1 MNFAA
6 ALLAGGRSTRMG
18 QDKAWLL
25 WQGEPLAKRQLRVL
39 AETGAEWLMVSC
51 REEQEFTESGEWLMH
66 GADLMVFDPLNTDEG
81 PLGGI
86 VRCLQTIDLPLLV
99 LAVDMPHMTAA
110 FLRDRLLKPLVEQSD
125 KVASTLVETERPQI
139 RLKPKPLWP
148 HGIIFR
154 STHGFEP
161 LAAIYTPTMLPL
173 LEASLQAGK
182 LGLQSIVA
190 EAVQR
195 GMMQFIDMQPADE
208 PFFRNVNT
216 PDDIAE
222 DKFAA
227 PVQML
232 RLHRGGGVESVADL
246 VAREEPLEI
255 RVQGRNVA
263 VVMRTPG
270 HDRELAAGFLFSE
283 GVVQRS
289 DQILDIIKCPGTGRS
304 KGNIVDVLVGDAEV
318 DWDSLTRHTF
328 SASSCGLCGKSSIDS
343 VFQRFAPVISD
354 VKTSPELLWSLAG
367 KVRASQA
374 TFTKTGGLH
383 ACAIFDLEGNLI
395 VLREDVGRHSALDKI
410 LGYALLHDLL
420 PFDQHV
426 LFLSGRV
433 SFEMMQKALA
443 AGVPIIA
450 AISAPSSLA
459 VQFAAESNQ
468 TLVGFLRDPKL
479 NVYTHSRRIN

>member
-39 AETGAEWLMVSC
+39 GEIGAEVIMVSC
-51 REEQEFTESGEWLMH
+51 RQEQEFAENGERLMD
-66 GADLMVFDPLNTDEG
+66 GAHLMVFDALNTDEG

-86 VRCLQTIDLPLLV
+86 VRCLQTTDLPLLV
-99 LAVDMPHMTAA
+99 LAVDMPHMTAG
-110 FLRDRLLKPLVEQSD
+110 FLLDRLLAHFDGDQGLV
-125 KVASTLVETERPQI
+125 
-139 RLKPKPLWP
+139 
-148 HGIIFR
+148 FR
-154 STHGFEP
+154 GAYGSEP
-161 LAAIYTPTMLPL
+161 LAAIYTPSMLPL
-173 LEASLQAGK
+173 LEAALRSGRF
-182 LGLQSIVA
+182 GLQSLIA
-190 EAVQR
+190 DAVER
-195 GMMQFIDMQPADE
+195 SLMKVIDMQPADG

-216 PDDIAE
+216 PADIAE

-227 PVQML
+227 AVQMI
-232 RLHRGGGVESVADL
+232 RVQRGGVPESCDDL
-246 VAREEPLEI
+246 VTREEPLEI

-270 HDRELAAGFLFSE
+270 HDRELAAGFLLSE
-283 GVVQRS
+283 GVVRRT

-318 DWDSLTRHTF
+318 DWDSLTRHVF
-328 SASSCGLCGKSSIDS
+328 SASSCGLCGKTSIDS
-343 VFQRFAPVISD
+343 VFQRFPPVTVEVI
-354 VKTSPELLWSLAG
+354 TTPELLWSLAD
-367 KVRASQA
+367 KVRAAQA

-383 ACAIFDLEGNLI
+383 ACAIFDLEGNL
-395 VLREDVGRHSALDKI
+395 VALREDVGRHNALDKI

-420 PFDQHV
+420 PFDQHI

-479 NVYTHSRRIN
+479 NIYTHDRRIIQPQAISIQ

>member
-39 AETGAEWLMVSC
+39 AETGAEVLMVSA
-51 REEQEFTESGEWLMH
+51 REDQEFDELGDSLMD
-66 GADLMVFDPLNTDEG
+66 GAHLMVFDPPGTDEG

-86 VRCLQTIDLPLLV
+86 VHCLQTTDLPLLA
-99 LAVDMPHMTAA
+99 LAVDMPHMTAD
-110 FLRDRLLKPLVEQSD
+110 FLRDRLLSHFDDGQ
-125 KVASTLVETERPQI
+125 
-139 RLKPKPLWP
+139 
-148 HGIIFR
+148 GIVFR
-154 STHGFEP
+154 GAHGFEP
-161 LAAIYTPTMLPL
+161 LAAIYSPAMLPL
-173 LEASLQAGK
+173 LEQALQEGR
-182 LGLQSIVA
+182 LGLQALIQ
-190 EAVQR
+190 EAAQQGLIKVL
-195 GMMQFIDMQPADE
+195 DMQPADE

-232 RLHRGGGVESVADL
+232 RLHRDGKAESFADL
-246 VAREEPLEI
+246 TAREEPLEI

-270 HDRELAAGFLFSE
+270 HDRELAAGFLLSE

-328 SASSCGLCGKSSIDS
+328 SASSCGLCGKTSIDS
-343 VFQRFAPVISD
+343 VFQRFAPVVSD
-354 VKTSPELLWSLAG
+354 VKASPKLLWSLAD
-367 KVRASQA
+367 KVRAAQA

-383 ACAIFDLEGNLI
+383 ACAIFDLEGKLI
-395 VLREDVGRHSALDKI
+395 VLREDVGRHNALDKI

-420 PFDQHV
+420 PFDRHV

-443 AGVPIIA
+443 AGVPILA

-459 VQFAAESNQ
+459 VQFAEESNQ
-468 TLVGFLRDPKL
+468 TLVGFLREKSL
-479 NVYTHSRRIN
+479 NVYTHGHRVAPMTNDN